1 MIVDFDKIANDSRI
15 WIFQSNRIF
24 SNSEFEFL
32 LKSISLF
39 LNSWTAHGSQLNASF
54 KIEYNT
60 FIIIALDE
68 KNSNATGCS
77 IDKLVNFM
85 KQIEN
90 EFSVRLLDRLDISYI
105 LNDEII
111 IDRLH
116 DFKNKILT
124 KKIDK
129 NTIVFNNLIKL
140 KNDLVENWK
149 IPLSNSWHKQLIK

>member
-24 SNSEFEFL
+24 SNYELEFL

-54 KIEYNT
+54 KIEYKT

-90 EFSVRLLDRLDISYI
+90 EFSVRLLDRLDISYM
-105 LNDEII
+105 LNDEIV

-116 DFKNKILT
+116 DFKNKILS

-129 NTIVFNNLIKL
+129 NTIVFNNLITL
-140 KNDLVENWK
+140 KNDLAENWI
-149 IPLSNSWHKQLIK
+149 IPLSTSWHKQLIK

>member
-24 SNSEFEFL
+24 SKLEFEFL
-32 LKSISLF
+32 DKSISLF
-39 LNSWTAHGSQLNASF
+39 LNSWTAHGSKLNASF
-54 KIEYNT
+54 KVEYNT

-77 IDKLVNFM
+77 IDKLVNFI
-85 KQIEN
+85 KYIEN
-90 EFSVRLLDRLDISYI
+90 EFSVRLLDRLDISYMI
-105 LNDEII
+105 KDEII

-124 KKIDK
+124 KKIDM
-129 NTIVFNNLIKL
+129 NTIVFNNLIKM
-140 KNDLVENWK
+140 KNDLADKWK

>member
-1 MIVDFDKIANDSRI
+1 MIVGFDNIANDARI
-15 WIFQSNRIF
+15 WIFQANRIF
-24 SNSEFEFL
+24 SHLELEFL
-32 LKSISLF
+32 EKSISLF
-39 LNSWTAHGSQLNASF
+39 LNSWTAHGSQLSASF

-68 KNSNATGCS
+68 KNSTATGCS
-77 IDKLVNFM
+77 IDKLVNYM

-105 LNDEII
+105 LNDELII
-111 IDRLH
+111 ERLD
-116 DFKNKILT
+116 DFKKNILT

-140 KNDLVENWK
+140 KNDLADKWK
-149 IPLSNSWHKQLIK
+149 IPLLNSWHKQLIK

>member
-1 MIVDFDKIANDSRI
+1 MIVGFDNIANDARI
-15 WIFQSNRIF
+15 WIFQANRIF
-24 SNSEFEFL
+24 SQLELEFL
-32 LKSISLF
+32 EKSISLF
-39 LNSWTAHGSQLNASF
+39 LNSWTAHGSQLSASF
-54 KIEYNT
+54 NIEYNT

-68 KNSNATGCS
+68 KNSTATGCS
-77 IDKLVNFM
+77 IDKLVNYM

-90 EFSVRLLDRLDISYI
+90 EFSVRLLDRLDISYM

-111 IDRLH
+111 IDRLP
-116 DFKNKILT
+116 DFKNNILT

-140 KNDLVENWK
+140 KNDLADKWK

>member
-1 MIVDFDKIANDSRI
+1 MIVGFDNIANDARI
-15 WIFQSNRIF
+15 WIFQANRIF
-24 SNSEFEFL
+24 SQLELEFL
-32 LKSISLF
+32 EKSISLF
-39 LNSWTAHGSQLNASF
+39 LNSWTAHGSQLSASF

-68 KNSNATGCS
+68 KNSTATGCS
-77 IDKLVNFM
+77 IDKLVNYM

-105 LNDEII
+105 LNDELII
-111 IDRLH
+111 ERLD
-116 DFKNKILT
+116 DFKKNILT

-140 KNDLVENWK
+140 KNDLADKWK

>member
-1 MIVDFDKIANDSRI
+1 MIVGFDNIANDARI
-15 WIFQSNRIF
+15 WIFQANRIF
-24 SNSEFEFL
+24 LQLELEFL
-32 LKSISLF
+32 EKSISLF
-39 LNSWTAHGSQLNASF
+39 LNSWTAHGSQLSASF

-68 KNSNATGCS
+68 KNSTATGCS

-105 LNDEII
+105 LNDELII
-111 IDRLH
+111 ERLD
-116 DFKNKILT
+116 DFKKNILT

-140 KNDLVENWK
+140 KNDLADKWK
-149 IPLSNSWHKQLIK
+149 IPLLNSWHKQLIK

>member
-1 MIVDFDKIANDSRI
+1 MIVGFDNIANDARI
-15 WIFQSNRIF
+15 WIFQANRIF
-24 SNSEFEFL
+24 SQLELEFL
-32 LKSISLF
+32 EKSISLF
-39 LNSWTAHGSQLNASF
+39 LNSWTANGSQLSASF

-68 KNSNATGCS
+68 KNSSATGCS
-77 IDKLVNFM
+77 IDKLVNYM

-105 LNDEII
+105 LNDELII
-111 IDRLH
+111 ERLD
-116 DFKNKILT
+116 DFKKNILT

-140 KNDLVENWK
+140 KNDLADKWK

>member
-1 MIVDFDKIANDSRI
+1 
-15 WIFQSNRIF
+15 
-24 SNSEFEFL
+24 
-32 LKSISLF
+32 
-39 LNSWTAHGSQLNASF
+39 
-54 KIEYNT
+54 
-60 FIIIALDE
+60 
-68 KNSNATGCS
+68 
-77 IDKLVNFM
+77 M

-90 EFSVRLLDRLDISYI
+90 EFSVRLLDRLDISYM
-105 LNDEII
+105 LNDEIV

>member
-1 MIVDFDKIANDSRI
+1 MIVGFDNIANDARI
-15 WIFQSNRIF
+15 WIFQANRIF
-24 SNSEFEFL
+24 SQLELEFL
-32 LKSISLF
+32 EKSISLF
-39 LNSWTAHGSQLNASF
+39 LNSWTAHGSQLSASF

-68 KNSNATGCS
+68 KNSTATGCS
-77 IDKLVNFM
+77 IDKLVNYM

-90 EFSVRLLDRLDISYI
+90 EFSVRLLDRLDISYM
-105 LNDEII
+105 LNDEIV

-116 DFKNKILT
+116 DFKDKILT

>member
-1 MIVDFDKIANDSRI
+1 MLVGFDNIANDARI
-15 WIFQSNRIF
+15 WIFQANRIF
-24 SNSEFEFL
+24 SQLELEFL
-32 LKSISLF
+32 EKSISLF
-39 LNSWTAHGSQLNASF
+39 LNSWTAHGSQLSASF

-68 KNSNATGCS
+68 KNSTATGCS
-77 IDKLVNFM
+77 IDKLVNYM

-105 LNDEII
+105 LNDELII
-111 IDRLH
+111 ERLD
-116 DFKNKILT
+116 DFKKNILT

-140 KNDLVENWK
+140 KNDLADKWK

>member
-1 MIVDFDKIANDSRI
+1 MIVGFDNIANDARI
-15 WIFQSNRIF
+15 WIFQANRIF
-24 SNSEFEFL
+24 LQLELEFL
-32 LKSISLF
+32 EKSISLF

-68 KNSNATGCS
+68 KNSTATGCS
-77 IDKLVNFM
+77 IDKLVNYM

-105 LNDEII
+105 LNDELII
-111 IDRLH
+111 ERLD
-116 DFKNKILT
+116 DFKKNILT

-140 KNDLVENWK
+140 KNDLADKWK

>member
-1 MIVDFDKIANDSRI
+1 MIVGFDNIANDARI
-15 WIFQSNRIF
+15 WIFQANRIF
-24 SNSEFEFL
+24 SQLELEFL
-32 LKSISLF
+32 EKSISLF
-39 LNSWTAHGSQLNASF
+39 LNSWTAHGSQLSASF

-68 KNSNATGCS
+68 KNSSATGCS
-77 IDKLVNFM
+77 IDKLVNYM

-105 LNDEII
+105 LNDELII
-111 IDRLH
+111 ERLD
-116 DFKNKILT
+116 DFKKNILT

-140 KNDLVENWK
+140 KNDLADKWK

>member
-1 MIVDFDKIANDSRI
+1 MIVGFDNIANDARI
-15 WIFQSNRIF
+15 WIFQANRIF
-24 SNSEFEFL
+24 SQLELKFL
-32 LKSISLF
+32 EKSISLF
-39 LNSWTAHGSQLNASF
+39 LNSWTAHGSQLSASF
-54 KIEYNT
+54 KIEYNI

-68 KNSNATGCS
+68 KNSTATGCS

-105 LNDEII
+105 LNDELII
-111 IDRLH
+111 ERLD
-116 DFKNKILT
+116 DFKKNILT

-140 KNDLVENWK
+140 KNDLADKWK

>member
-1 MIVDFDKIANDSRI
+1 MIVCFDNIANDARI
-15 WIFQSNRIF
+15 WIFQANRIF
-24 SNSEFEFL
+24 AQLELEFL
-32 LKSISLF
+32 EKSISLF
-39 LNSWTAHGSQLNASF
+39 LNSWTAHGSQLSASF

-68 KNSNATGCS
+68 KNSTATGCS

-105 LNDEII
+105 LNDELII
-111 IDRLH
+111 ERLD
-116 DFKNKILT
+116 DFKKNILT

-140 KNDLVENWK
+140 KNDLADKWK

>member
-15 WIFQSNRIF
+15 WIFQANRIF
-24 SNSEFEFL
+24 LKPELEFL
-32 LKSISLF
+32 EKSISLF

-54 KIEYNT
+54 KINYNI

-68 KNSNATGCS
+68 NDSTATGCS
-77 IDKLVNFM
+77 IDKLINFM
-85 KQIEN
+85 KQIEK
-90 EFSVRLLDRLDISYI
+90 EFSIRLLDRLDISYM
-105 LNDEII
+105 LNDEIT
-111 IDRLH
+111 IDRLD
-116 DFKNKILT
+116 DFKNNILT

-140 KNDLVENWK
+140 KNDLADKWK